1 MTDKNST
8 VSVYDD
14 KSVYLVNLGCPKN
27 LVDGEVMLG
36 LLSKRGYH
44 FCLDPEEA
52 KILIVN
58 TCSFIDEAKE
68 ESIETIL
75 DLGRQKSSANGKQL
89 IVTGCLAQRYA
100 EALRDEMPEV
110 DVFVGTG
117 EFVRIAEI
125 LEEKKSLIDR
135 QPITYVG
142 ASHVLPDHTVPR
154 VQTTD
159 FFTAYLKVAEG
170 CNHKCAFCIIPK
182 IRGRQ
187 ESRPVASLVS
197 EAGTLA
203 SQGVREINLIAQD
216 LTAYGRERRD
226 GTTLLALLKRLREVD
241 GIEWI
246 RLLYCYPNYLDDA
259 FLRLVAEEKKICSY
273 IDMPLQHIS
282 DRMLRLMKREKSGDG
297 IRRLLDRI
305 RENVPNVV
313 LRTSFIVGFPGEQD
327 RDFEEL
333 MDFVSAAAIDHVGVF
348 RYSQEEGTAAGTM
361 DGQVS
366 EQVKN
371 ERWDMLMKQQAEVVR
386 RKNLSLIGDECSV
399 LVCGSYD
406 EGQEGIIAHQR
417 AQGQKVTHWGRTAGQ
432 APDIDGI
439 VLLEDFSGEVGE
451 ITSTRIVGSEGYDLR
466 GLNCESS
473 MAESANG
480 LD

>member
-1 MTDKNST
+1 
-8 VSVYDD
+8 
-14 KSVYLVNLGCPKN
+14 
-27 LVDGEVMLG
+27 
-36 LLSKRGYH
+36 
-44 FCLDPEEA
+44 
-52 KILIVN
+52 
-58 TCSFIDEAKE
+58 
-68 ESIETIL
+68 
-75 DLGRQKSSANGKQL
+75 
-89 IVTGCLAQRYA
+89 
-100 EALRDEMPEV
+100 
-110 DVFVGTG
+110 
-117 EFVRIAEI
+117 
-125 LEEKKSLIDR
+125 
-135 QPITYVG
+135 
-142 ASHVLPDHTVPR
+142 
-154 VQTTD
+154 
-159 FFTAYLKVAEG
+159 
-170 CNHKCAFCIIPK
+170 
-182 IRGRQ
+182 
-187 ESRPVASLVS
+187 
-197 EAGTLA
+197 
-203 SQGVREINLIAQD
+203 
-216 LTAYGRERRD
+216 
-226 GTTLLALLKRLREVD
+226 
-241 GIEWI
+241 
-246 RLLYCYPNYLDDA
+246 
-259 FLRLVAEEKKICSY
+259 
-273 IDMPLQHIS
+273 
-282 DRMLRLMKREKSGDG
+282 MKREKSGDG

-327 RDFEEL
+327 KDFEEL